1 MQNQFLTPPVLTKEE
16 YKELQ
21 LQFILKVFGWMAIG
35 LLLTGMMAWLTVHSQ
50 AMLEFIFGNRLV
62 YFGLI
67 IAQLGSVAW
76 LSARVQAMS
85 ATAVTAIFTAYSIMT
100 GMTLASVFLVYTAA
114 SIQTTFFISAATF
127 GTMFAYGAVTKN
139 DLTSVGS
146 FMTMGLIGVI
156 IASFANL
163 LLKSEAI
170 YWITSYAGILV
181 FTCLTAYDA
190 QKIKAMSVVSLQGSE
205 AEQKGAIMG
214 ALCLYLDFI
223 NLFLL
228 MLRFFGRRK

>member
-1 MQNQFLTPPVLTKEE
+1 MHNQFALTNEE

-21 LQFILKVFGWMAIG
+21 RQFILKVFGWMAIG

-67 IAQLGSVAW
+67 IAQLGSVVW
-76 LSARVQAMS
+76 LSARVQKMS
-85 ATAVTAIFTAYSIMT
+85 ATAVTAVFTAYTVMT
-100 GMTLASVFLVYTAA
+100 GMTLASVFLLYTAA
-114 SIQTTFFISAATF
+114 SIQTTFFITAATF
-127 GTMFAYGAVTKN
+127 GTMFTYGAVTKN
-139 DLTSVGS
+139 DLTSLGS
-146 FMTMGLIGVI
+146 FMTMGLIGVV
-156 IASFANL
+156 IASVANMFM
-163 LLKSEAI
+163 KSEAI
-170 YWITSYAGILV
+170 YWITSYVGVLV
-181 FTCLTAYDA
+181 FICLTAYDA
-190 QKIKAMSVVSLQGSE
+190 QKIKAMSIASLHGSE
-205 AEQKGAIMG
+205 AAQKSAIMG